1 MTIRFPSSLL
11 EDYVD
16 NELSEEERAEFK
28 KTLESSPELRDEY
41 QSDVQLKELLS
52 KQTAPDPGE
61 DYWSETTQLILA
73 RTSGSDKLERTEVV
87 SRDELSRKRS
97 AFYRSLVSA
106 AAALFIL
113 FSALYV
119 GSGRHHQMFTEN
131 ISAGSVLIT
140 ASVADEINSEA
151 FVMMTKSERNN
162 ATVGM
167 MILGPPCPLGRFTA
181 LPMLLNGR

>member
-28 KTLESSPELRDEY
+28 KQLESSPELRAEY
-41 QSDVQLKELLS
+41 ESAIALKELL
-52 KQTAPDPGE
+52 KTQTVPDPGE
-61 DYWSETTQLILA
+61 DYWSEVTQLILA
-73 RTSGSDKLERTEVV
+73 KTAGSENLERIEVV
-87 SRDELSRKRS
+87 SQDDLSRKKS
-97 AFYRSLVSA
+97 AFYRSLISA
-106 AAALFIL
+106 VAALFIL
-113 FSALYV
+113 FSALYI
-119 GSGRHHQMFTEN
+119 GSDHQRQMQTEN
-131 ISAGSVLIT
+131 ISNGTVLVT
-140 ASVADEINSEA
+140 ARVADEINSEA

-181 LPMLLNGR
+181 LPMLLNGQ